1 MLVRAINTPPGHMQF
16 RDLGTSAVKELL
28 TNSKFLLFFLNNQKI
43 LLVKRVYKMCGR
55 PLNIHEVN
63 LRVSNKLVI
72 FLKFTKFLLASHVIS
87 DVNVIAEYEKHIY
100 VSSTALSGCQPHFR
114 QLIHKK
120 MLFEITRIRS
130 KSSA

>member
-1 MLVRAINTPPGHMQF
+1 MFVRAINTPLGHKQF
-16 RDLGTSAVKELL
+16 RDLGTSAVKELI

-72 FLKFTKFLLASHVIS
+72 FLKFTKFLLASHVVS
-87 DVNVIAEYEKHIY
+87 DVIRNCRIWKTHICELNRIEWVPTAFQTTYTQKNVFRDH
-100 VSSTALSGCQPHFR
+100 PHSF
-114 QLIHKK
+114 
-120 MLFEITRIRS
+120 
-130 KSSA
+130 

>member
-1 MLVRAINTPPGHMQF
+1 MFVRAINTPLGHKQF
-16 RDLGTSAVKELL
+16 RDLGTSAVKELI

-72 FLKFTKFLLASHVIS
+72 FLKFTKFLLASHVVS
-87 DVNVIAEYEKHIY
+87 DVIRN
-100 VSSTALSGCQPHFR
+100 C
-114 QLIHKK
+114 
-120 MLFEITRIRS
+120 RI
-130 KSSA
+130 